1 MRGESS
7 EWRSRLRKRI
17 LDSERSIS
25 VDTKGT
31 YKDIQNTRGF
41 DQGGVAEFKPRIFS
55 DIYVFIRH
63 KKF

>member
-41 DQGGVAEFKPRIFS
+41 DQGGVAEFRLRIFS